1 MKLVFH
7 KIIIENFLSIGYAE
21 INLQDR
27 GFTLVN
33 GVNNN
38 PMDSALSNGSGKST
52 IFEAISWALTGE
64 TVRGIKDVV
73 NMFTDGGTMV
83 ELHFT
88 ANKDEYVIQR
98 YKEHKKF
105 KTDMK
110 ITINGEDKSGKGI
123 RDSQKLLESYLPDLT
138 PSLLGSVIILGQ
150 GLPQRFTNNS
160 PSGRKEVLEKL
171 SKSDFMIEDLKNRLA
186 DRKSK
191 LSDELRTKEDE
202 ILVHRTKISTLNNQI
217 ETARARLSS
226 LEDPSI
232 YENTIAIATR
242 RVEELRSLVSEIKDK
257 LYDEEFE
264 LKRLLNEKS
273 NITASF
279 KDISNTTDTEYF
291 NSKSSID
298 VEVSKLDTR
307 LSALRK
313 EVRDAKNV
321 KDTCP
326 TCGRKFDGVYIPDTA
341 KQEDE
346 IVEVEKLLSAYRS
359 DLSLLQDDYRKK
371 KSSIDND
378 MRNALYETE
387 ALIRE
392 KQVRVQNYNNGING
406 YLSEISTE
414 ERNIN
419 KYEMLRSNYT
429 TTVETI
435 NHTIRSNT
443 EEVEKLNK
451 EIVYNNEAK
460 DTIDERLSAINK
472 FILMTNRDF
481 RGYLLKNVIKFI
493 DSKAKEYCQDV
504 FGTRELDFV
513 LDGNNIDVK
522 YCGKYM
528 ESLSGGEKQKID
540 LIIQFA
546 IRDMLCQFLDFR
558 SNIIALDEIFDALD
572 SVSCDKVVDLISRK
586 LSDIDSVFIIT
597 HHKELGIPADNTIT
611 VVKDSNGV
619 SSVC

>member
-1 MKLVFH
+1 MAY
-7 KIIIENFLSIGYAE
+7 I
-21 INLQDR
+21 
-27 GFTLVN
+27 
-33 GVNNN
+33 
-38 PMDSALSNGSGKST
+38 
-52 IFEAISWALTGE
+52 
-64 TVRGIKDVV
+64 
-73 NMFTDGGTMV
+73 
-83 ELHFT
+83 
-88 ANKDEYVIQR
+88 
-98 YKEHKKF
+98 
-105 KTDMK
+105 
-110 ITINGEDKSGKGI
+110 
-123 RDSQKLLESYLPDLT
+123 YL
-138 PSLLGSVIILGQ
+138 
-150 GLPQRFTNNS
+150 
-160 PSGRKEVLEKL
+160 
-171 SKSDFMIEDLKNRLA
+171 
-186 DRKSK
+186 
-191 LSDELRTKEDE
+191 
-202 ILVHRTKISTLNNQI
+202 
-217 ETARARLSS
+217 
-226 LEDPSI
+226 
-232 YENTIAIATR
+232 
-242 RVEELRSLVSEIKDK
+242 
-257 LYDEEFE
+257 
-264 LKRLLNEKS
+264 
-273 NITASF
+273 
-279 KDISNTTDTEYF
+279 
-291 NSKSSID
+291 
-298 VEVSKLDTR
+298 
-307 LSALRK
+307 
-313 EVRDAKNV
+313 
-321 KDTCP
+321 
-326 TCGRKFDGVYIPDTA
+326 IP
-341 KQEDE
+341 
-346 IVEVEKLLSAYRS
+346 VEVEKLLSTYRS
-359 DLSLLQDDYRKK
+359 GLSLLQDDYRKK

-451 EIVYNNEAK
+451 EIVYNSEAK

>member
-64 TVRGIKDVV
+64 TIRGIKDVV

-186 DRKSK
+186 ERKSK

-202 ILVHRTKISTLNNQI
+202 ILVHKTKISTLSNQI

-257 LYDEEFE
+257 LYDEESE

-279 KDISNTTDTEYF
+279 KDISNTADTEYF

-307 LSALRK
+307 LMALRK

-326 TCGRKFDGVYIPDTA
+326 TCGRKFDGVYIPDTT

-346 IVEVEKLLSAYRS
+346 IVEVEKLISTYKS
-359 DLSLLQDDYRKK
+359 ELSLLQDDYRKK

-378 MRNALYETE
+378 MR
-387 ALIRE
+387 
-392 KQVRVQNYNNGING
+392 
-406 YLSEISTE
+406 S
-414 ERNIN
+414 
-419 KYEMLRSNYT
+419 
-429 TTVETI
+429 
-435 NHTIRSNT
+435 
-443 EEVEKLNK
+443 
-451 EIVYNNEAK
+451 
-460 DTIDERLSAINK
+460 
-472 FILMTNRDF
+472 
-481 RGYLLKNVIKFI
+481 
-493 DSKAKEYCQDV
+493 
-504 FGTRELDFV
+504 
-513 LDGNNIDVK
+513 
-522 YCGKYM
+522 
-528 ESLSGGEKQKID
+528 
-540 LIIQFA
+540 
-546 IRDMLCQFLDFR
+546 
-558 SNIIALDEIFDALD
+558 ALDRK
-572 SVSCDKVVDLISRK
+572 SVV
-586 LSDIDSVFIIT
+586 
-597 HHKELGIPADNTIT
+597 
-611 VVKDSNGV
+611 
-619 SSVC
+619 

>member
-21 INLQDR
+21 IDLQDR

-64 TVRGIKDVV
+64 TIRGIKDVV

-88 ANKDEYVIQR
+88 SNKDKYVIQR

-186 DRKSK
+186 ERKSK

-202 ILVHRTKISTLNNQI
+202 ILVHRTKISTLSNQI
-217 ETARARLSS
+217 ETARTRLSS

-257 LYDEEFE
+257 LYDEESE

-279 KDISNTTDTEYF
+279 KDISNSTDTEYF
-291 NSKSSID
+291 SSKSSID

-307 LSALRK
+307 LMALRK
-313 EVRDAKNV
+313 AVRDAKNV

-326 TCGRKFDGVYIPDTA
+326 TCGRKFDGVYIPDTT

-346 IVEVEKLLSAYRS
+346 IVEVEKLLFAYKS
-359 DLSLLQDDYRKK
+359 ELSLLQDDYRKK

-387 ALIRE
+387 ELIRE
-392 KQVRVQNYNNGING
+392 KQARVQNYNNGLNG
-406 YLSEISTE
+406 YLSEISME

>member
-7 KIIIENFLSIGYAE
+7 KIVIENFLSIGYAE

-64 TVRGIKDVV
+64 TIRGIKDVV

-171 SKSDFMIEDLKNRLA
+171 SKSDFLIEDLKNRLA
-186 DRKSK
+186 ERKSK

-257 LYDEEFE
+257 LYDEESE

-279 KDISNTTDTEYF
+279 KDISNTADTEYF
-291 NSKSSID
+291 NSKSSLD

-307 LSALRK
+307 LVALRK

-326 TCGRKFDGVYIPDTA
+326 TCGRKFDGVYIPDTT

-346 IVEVEKLLSAYRS
+346 IVEVEKLISAYKS
-359 DLSLLQDDYRKK
+359 ELSLLQDDYRKK

-392 KQVRVQNYNNGING
+392 EQTRVQNYNNGINS

-619 SSVC
+619 SSIC

>member
-7 KIIIENFLSIGYAE
+7 KIVIENFLSIGYAE

-64 TVRGIKDVV
+64 TIRGIKDVV

-186 DRKSK
+186 ERKSK

-257 LYDEEFE
+257 LY
-264 LKRLLNEKS
+264 
-273 NITASF
+273 
-279 KDISNTTDTEYF
+279 
-291 NSKSSID
+291 
-298 VEVSKLDTR
+298 
-307 LSALRK
+307 
-313 EVRDAKNV
+313 
-321 KDTCP
+321 
-326 TCGRKFDGVYIPDTA
+326 
-341 KQEDE
+341 
-346 IVEVEKLLSAYRS
+346 
-359 DLSLLQDDYRKK
+359 
-371 KSSIDND
+371 
-378 MRNALYETE
+378 
-387 ALIRE
+387 
-392 KQVRVQNYNNGING
+392 
-406 YLSEISTE
+406 
-414 ERNIN
+414 
-419 KYEMLRSNYT
+419 
-429 TTVETI
+429 
-435 NHTIRSNT
+435 
-443 EEVEKLNK
+443 
-451 EIVYNNEAK
+451 
-460 DTIDERLSAINK
+460 
-472 FILMTNRDF
+472 
-481 RGYLLKNVIKFI
+481 
-493 DSKAKEYCQDV
+493 
-504 FGTRELDFV
+504 
-513 LDGNNIDVK
+513 
-522 YCGKYM
+522 
-528 ESLSGGEKQKID
+528 
-540 LIIQFA
+540 
-546 IRDMLCQFLDFR
+546 
-558 SNIIALDEIFDALD
+558 
-572 SVSCDKVVDLISRK
+572 
-586 LSDIDSVFIIT
+586 
-597 HHKELGIPADNTIT
+597 
-611 VVKDSNGV
+611 
-619 SSVC
+619 

>member
-1 MKLVFH
+1 
-7 KIIIENFLSIGYAE
+7 
-21 INLQDR
+21 
-27 GFTLVN
+27 
-33 GVNNN
+33 
-38 PMDSALSNGSGKST
+38 MDSALSNGSGKST

-64 TVRGIKDVV
+64 TIRGIKDVV

-186 DRKSK
+186 ERKSK

-257 LYDEEFE
+257 LYQEESE
-264 LKRLLNEKS
+264 LKSLLNEKS

-279 KDISNTTDTEYF
+279 KDISNTTDTKYF

-326 TCGRKFDGVYIPDTA
+326 TCGRKFDGVYIPDTT

-346 IVEVEKLLSAYRS
+346 IVEVEKLISAYKS
-359 DLSLLQDDYRKK
+359 ELSLLQDDYRKK
-371 KSSIDND
+371 KSSIDSD

-387 ALIRE
+387 ASIRE

-504 FGTRELDFV
+504 FGTRELNFV

-619 SSVC
+619 SSIC

>member
-38 PMDSALSNGSGKST
+38 PLDSALSNGSGKST

-64 TVRGIKDVV
+64 TIRGIKDVV
-73 NMFTDGGTMV
+73 NMFTNGGTMV

-160 PSGRKEVLEKL
+160 PAGRKEVLEKL

-186 DRKSK
+186 ERKSK
-191 LSDELRTKEDE
+191 LSDELRKKEDE
-202 ILVHRTKISTLNNQI
+202 ILVHKTKISTLNNQI
-217 ETARARLSS
+217 ETAMARLSS

-232 YENTIAIATR
+232 YENIIAIATK

-257 LYDEEFE
+257 LYDEESE

-291 NSKSSID
+291 SSKSSID
-298 VEVSKLDTR
+298 VEVSRLDTR

-326 TCGRKFDGVYIPDTA
+326 TCGRKFDEVYIPDTT

-346 IVEVEKLLSAYRS
+346 IVEVEKLLSAYKS
-359 DLSLLQDDYRKK
+359 DLSLLQDEYRKK

-419 KYEMLRSNYT
+419 KYEMLRSNYA

-460 DTIDERLSAINK
+460 DTIDERLSAVNK

-493 DSKAKEYCQDV
+493 DGKAKEYCQDV

-572 SVSCDKVVDLISRK
+572 SISCDKVVDLISRK

>member
-38 PMDSALSNGSGKST
+38 PLDSALSNGSGKST

-64 TVRGIKDVV
+64 TIRGIKDVV
-73 NMFTDGGTMV
+73 NMFTNGGTMV

-160 PSGRKEVLEKL
+160 PAGRKEVLEKL
-171 SKSDFMIEDLKNRLA
+171 SKSDFMIEDLKNRLVE
-186 DRKSK
+186 RKSK
-191 LSDELRTKEDE
+191 LSDELRKKEDE
-202 ILVHRTKISTLNNQI
+202 ILVHKTKISTLNNQI
-217 ETARARLSS
+217 ETAMARLSS

-232 YENTIAIATR
+232 YENIIAIATK

-257 LYDEEFE
+257 LYDEESE

-273 NITASF
+273 NITTSF

-291 NSKSSID
+291 SSKSSID
-298 VEVSKLDTR
+298 VEVSRLDTR

-326 TCGRKFDGVYIPDTA
+326 TCGRKFDGVYIPDTT

-346 IVEVEKLLSAYRS
+346 IVEVEKLLSAYKS
-359 DLSLLQDDYRKK
+359 DLSLLQDEYRKK

-419 KYEMLRSNYT
+419 KYEMLRSNYAA
-429 TTVETI
+429 TVETI

-460 DTIDERLSAINK
+460 DTIDERLSAVNK

-493 DSKAKEYCQDV
+493 DGKAKEYCQDV

-572 SVSCDKVVDLISRK
+572 SISCDKVVDLISRK

>member
-1 MKLVFH
+1 
-7 KIIIENFLSIGYAE
+7 
-21 INLQDR
+21 
-27 GFTLVN
+27 
-33 GVNNN
+33 
-38 PMDSALSNGSGKST
+38 MDSALSNGSGKST

-64 TVRGIKDVV
+64 TIRGIKDVV

-186 DRKSK
+186 ERKSK

-232 YENTIAIATR
+232 YENTISIATR

-257 LYDEEFE
+257 LYDEESE

-298 VEVSKLDTR
+298 VEMSKLDTR
-307 LSALRK
+307 LVALRK

-346 IVEVEKLLSAYRS
+346 IVEVEKLISAYKS
-359 DLSLLQDDYRKK
+359 ELSLLQDDYRKK

-387 ALIRE
+387 ASIRE
-392 KQVRVQNYNNGING
+392 KQARVQNYNNGINS

-619 SSVC
+619 SSIC